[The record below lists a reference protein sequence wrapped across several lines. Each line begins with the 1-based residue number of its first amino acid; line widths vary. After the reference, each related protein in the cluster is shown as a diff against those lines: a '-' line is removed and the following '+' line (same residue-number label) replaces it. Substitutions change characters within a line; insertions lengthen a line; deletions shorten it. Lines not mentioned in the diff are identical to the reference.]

1 MYNLSEQQIEYIL
14 NDIRRNGVEM
24 EDLQLNLLDHICCI
38 IEQNLKEGDDF
49 EDFYRKTVK
58 QFCKHELWE
67 IEEETIILLTIKNYY
82 VMKKSMI
89 ISGTISVAAL
99 LFGSFFKI
107 MHWPGANVMLLLGIG
122 TLCLIF
128 LPLMLLLKTK
138 ETDDKRDKLVIGA
151 GTLVGMLLCTSVL
164 FAIMHWPGRTPLWMT
179 TCALSMFVLIPLYFF
194 TGIRK
199 PEAKINTIIVTII
212 LVGAT
217 GLQFMMV
224 NVRPSRTME
233 IFNFYA
239 NQDLASAC
247 SYATEQNN
255 TRYKTLL
262 NDSLSAK
269 KELNE
274 LRRRSYSLYKKIEKI
289 KLDLINTILERNDT
303 LVDYANI
310 YTYNDGNFDLPTSLL
325 FNNLGQPNSILMR
338 LKNDVDSFNL
348 FIKTTYDKNSFSMI
362 NTNGS
367 KDLNDGHIIPW
378 EVFNFYQVP
387 FGIVLRNLTQI
398 QLDVRIVEATCIH

>member
-49 EDFYRKTVK
+49 EDFYQKTVK

-99 LFGSFFKI
+99 LFGSFLKI

-122 TLCLIF
+122 TLCLLF

-138 ETDDKRDKLVIGA
+138 ETDDKRDKLIISV

-164 FAIMHWPGRTPLWMT
+164 FAIMHWPGRTPLWIT

-255 TRYKTLL
+255 ARYKTLL
-262 NDSLSAK
+262 NDSSSAK

-274 LRRRSYSLYKKIEKI
+274 LRRRGYSLYKKIEKI
-289 KLDLINTILERNDT
+289 KLALINSIEERNDT
-303 LVDYANI
+303 LIDYTNI
-310 YTYNDGNFDLPTSLL
+310 YSYNDGNYDLPTTLL
-325 FNNLGQPNSILMR
+325 FNEGEQPNSMLAGLR
-338 LKNDVDSFNL
+338 NEVDSFNL
-348 FIKTTYDKNSFSMI
+348 FIKNTYNKNSFSMI
-362 NTNGS
+362 NTQGT
-367 KDLNDGHIIPW
+367 KDFNDGHLIPW
-378 EVFNFYQVP
+378 EVFNFYRVP
-387 FGIVLRNLTQI
+387 FGIVLRNLTQM
-398 QLDVRIVEATCIH
+398 QLDIRVAEATSMH